1 MVNISLISFFPVL
14 RSLFFFSGS
23 NSLLSSWLGHNFE
36 RKNEIRSLLCG
47 PRIRRQSYLH
57 LYEKKD
63 VTLKVEITRKPQKKI
78 L

>member
-1 MVNISLISFFPVL
+1 MVNISLISFSCSFFPARISDSL
-14 RSLFFFSGS
+14 RGWVINSSG
-23 NSLLSSWLGHNFE
+23 
-36 RKNEIRSLLCG
+36 KNEVRSLLCG

-78 L
+78 LRCA